1 MKRRRGAGLA
11 YLLILPS
18 LVLIF
23 ILVLYPL
30 CEALWLSFHQRNL
43 LRPGLGF
50 VGLKNFI
57 SIFSQ
62 RQYWIDLKQTVTWTV
77 GSVMSQHILALIIAL
92 LLNHN
97 IRLKSV
103 FRAVFLLPWVC
114 PVVVFALLWQWLYS
128 DLYGVL
134 NYALIHII
142 GITREPI
149 IWLGSRK
156 TAMGAC
162 ILANT
167 WKEFALP
174 MIVILARLQ
183 TIPQELYEAAKMDGA
198 SAWQN
203 FRFITF
209 PFLERPIAITILITS
224 IWTFNNFGTMY
235 LLTGG
240 GPSKATETLAIYTY
254 LTVFADLKIGVGAA
268 ISTTMTLM
276 LFVMWIIYLKL
287 IKFREDVAT

>member
-1 MKRRRGAGLA
+1 MKRKRGAGLA

-18 LVLIF
+18 LILIF
-23 ILVLYPL
+23 VLVLYPL
-30 CEALWLSFHQRNL
+30 SEAIWLSFHQRNL
-43 LRPGLGF
+43 LQPGLKF

-62 RQYWIDLKQTVTWTV
+62 PQYWIDLKQTVTWTV
-77 GSVMSQHILALIIAL
+77 GSVVSQHILALIIAL

-97 IRLKSV
+97 IRFKSV
-103 FRAVFLLPWVC
+103 FRALFLLPWVC

-128 DLYGVL
+128 DLHGII
-134 NYALIHII
+134 NYVLIHM
-142 GITREPI
+142 GIVREPI

-156 TAMGAC
+156 IAMGAC

-167 WKEFALP
+167 WKDFALP

-183 TIPQELYEAAKMDGA
+183 TIPQELYEAAKIDGA

-203 FRFITF
+203 FRFITL
-209 PFLERPIAITILITS
+209 PFIERPIGITVLITS

-240 GPSKATETLAIYTY
+240 GPSKVTETLAIYTY
-254 LTVFADLKIGVGAA
+254 LTVFADLKIGLGAA
-268 ISTTMTLM
+268 ISTTMTLI
-276 LFVMWIIYLKL
+276 LLVMWIIYLKL
-287 IKFREDVAT
+287 IKFREDVTT